1 MVFLLKILSYAV
13 VLTGF
18 SILIGTLP
26 LFYSNFLIKYRP
38 HFINLSKG
46 IILSTIFII
55 IVPEGME
62 VLEDDVK
69 NLGLYIVLGFI
80 FVYIVE
86 EYIHVLTS
94 GHGKHNRANSTRAPQ
109 TNTNFTDEL
118 QSYYQLFNLKMT
130 FNSMLNNSI
139 TFPLFIHGLTDGFTM
154 GFITISE
161 NTKINTVILLST
173 IIHKIPALIS
183 LVMILMLQQNLS
195 KLECLANLNWFA
207 LSTPIGFIFTSL
219 FLRIFNIKN
228 EKVIGIFLVASAGS
242 LIYALIQTFVSDEE
256 TPNFD
261 SRFDIQ
267 TDFSINDYDD
277 LDSVQDI
284 NTNAKVLCFIGGCFI
299 PLVISLFI
307 KE

>member
-1 MVFLLKILSYAV
+1 MFFLFKILSYALI
-13 VLTGF
+13 LTVF
-18 SILIGTLP
+18 SVLIGTLP
-26 LFYSNFLIKYRP
+26 LFYSTFLIKYRP

-69 NLGLYIVLGFI
+69 NLGLYIVLGFV
-80 FVYIVE
+80 FVYIIE
-86 EYIHVLTS
+86 EYIHLFT
-94 GHGKHNRANSTRAPQ
+94 HEKHSSNLSQVNSNSTVP
-109 TNTNFTDEL
+109 L
-118 QSYYQLFNLKMT
+118 QSYYQLFNIKISFNKMV
-130 FNSMLNNSI
+130 NNSI

-161 NTKINTVILLST
+161 NQKINTVILLST

-183 LVMILMLQQNLS
+183 LVMILMLQQNLG

-207 LSTPIGFIFTSL
+207 LSTPIGFVLTSL
-219 FLRIFNIKN
+219 FLKMFNIKN
-228 EKVIGIFLVASAGS
+228 EKVIGMFLTASAGS
-242 LIYALIQTFVSDEE
+242 LIYALIQTFVSDGEVSNVD
-256 TPNFD
+256 T
-261 SRFDIQ
+261 RFDIQ

-277 LDSVQDI
+277 IESIQEEI
-284 NTNAKVLCFIGGCFI
+284 NSNSKVACFIGGCLI
-299 PLVISLFI
+299 PFVISLFI